1 VPLIVAASSRLPNP
15 PVAVQTP
22 PAVAAGTRPAQTPG
36 LAAGQEAVKKRI
48 DLVLVVTALSDRRL
62 REGHAVDI
70 FWSNSATVNRFGL
83 LAPQF
88 RDVLGQLAF
97 QLGDPLRGVVP
108 VH

>member
-1 VPLIVAASSRLPNP
+1 
-15 PVAVQTP
+15 
-22 PAVAAGTRPAQTPG
+22 
-36 LAAGQEAVKKRI
+36 
-48 DLVLVVTALSDRRL
+48 
-62 REGHAVDI
+62 VDI

-97 QLGDPLRGVVP
+97 QLGDALRGVVP